1 MMRSLVVAGAIALAL
16 LPPAVALGAPTAA
29 VRGGPIAPPPPR
41 SAVGRPASQDSFKVP
56 FHVDLRP
63 SFGEP
68 EMHSTLSPYPLHRL
82 QWAPQYVGNQPLWY
96 QSGCF
101 ANNLFGAPSTLSS
114 DASVGPGVT
123 LGSLADDR
131 SKHLISSTPSS
142 EPNLALSGGAVVTL
156 QPTSCGSANI
166 INL

>member
-1 MMRSLVVAGAIALAL
+1 MKRSLIVAGAIALAAL
-16 LPPAVALGAPTAA
+16 APAVTLGAPTAV
-29 VRGGPIAPPPPR
+29 VRSGPIAPPPPR
-41 SAVGRPASQDSFKVP
+41 AAAGRAAGQDFKVP

-63 SFGEP
+63 KLGEP
-68 EMHSTLSPYPLHRL
+68 ELQSTLSPYRSHGW

-101 ANNLFGAPSTLSS
+101 AKSLFGVPSTLSS
-114 DASVGPGVT
+114 DALTGPGVT

-142 EPNLALSGGAVVTL
+142 DPNLPLGGSAVVTL

>member
-16 LPPAVALGAPTAA
+16 LPAVTLGAPTAF

-41 SAVGRPASQDSFKVP
+41 SAVGRTAGQDSFKVP

-63 SFGEP
+63 KLAEP
-68 EMHSTLSPYPLHRL
+68 GMQSTLSPYRLHGW

-101 ANNLFGAPSTLSS
+101 ANNLFGVPSTLSS

-123 LGSLADDR
+123 LGSLADER
-131 SKHLISSTPSS
+131 SRHLISSTPSYD
-142 EPNLALSGGAVVTL
+142 PNLPLSGNALVTL

>member
-1 MMRSLVVAGAIALAL
+1 MIRNLVV
-16 LPPAVALGAPTAA
+16 
-29 VRGGPIAPPPPR
+29 
-41 SAVGRPASQDSFKVP
+41 RPK
-56 FHVDLRP
+56 L
-63 SFGEP
+63 GEP
-68 EMHSTLSPYPLHRL
+68 GMLSTTSPYRLHGW

-114 DASVGPGVT
+114 DGSVGPGVT
-123 LGSLADDR
+123 LGSLTDER
-131 SKHLISSTPSS
+131 SKHLISSTPSYD
-142 EPNLALSGGAVVTL
+142 PNLPLSGGALVTL